1 MTTDAT
7 RPESSSPAGRTP
19 PWWRFAMVWF
29 VLAGPALVVVAGFAT
44 MAIAFAHADVEL
56 HEPSAV
62 AAFSIRVGAESRL
75 PIPRLS
81 ESAVTRAA
89 EPPHA
94 AAP

>member
-1 MTTDAT
+1 MTTDAN

-75 PIPRLS
+75 PIRPPVAR
-81 ESAVTRAA
+81 AGDRAA
-89 EPPHA
+89 EAARA

>member
-7 RPESSSPAGRTP
+7 RPESTSPADP
-19 PWWRFAMVWF
+19 PPRWWRFGMVWL
-29 VLAGPALVVVAGFAT
+29 VLAGPALVIVAGCAT

-56 HEPSAV
+56 HQPTPV
-62 AAFSIRVGAESRL
+62 AAFSMRVGAESRL

-81 ESAVTRAA
+81 AGAGNKAA
-89 EPPHA
+89 EPPRA

>member
-1 MTTDAT
+1 MTTDET
-7 RPESSSPAGRTP
+7 RPESPSAAGPTP
-19 PWWRFAMVWF
+19 RWWRFGMVWF
-29 VLAGPALVVVAGFAT
+29 VLAGPALVIVASCAT

-56 HEPSAV
+56 HQPTPV

-81 ESAVTRAA
+81 AGAGDGAA
-89 EPPHA
+89 EPPRA

>member
-1 MTTDAT
+1 MTTDAS
-7 RPESSSPAGRTP
+7 RSESPSPADP
-19 PWWRFAMVWF
+19 PPRWWRFGMVWL
-29 VLAGPALVVVAGFAT
+29 VLAGPALVIVAGVAT

-75 PIPRLS
+75 PTPRLS
-81 ESAVTRAA
+81 GSAGNKAA
-89 EPPHA
+89 EPPRV

>member
-1 MTTDAT
+1 MTTDAN

-29 VLAGPALVVVAGFAT
+29 VLAGPALVVIAGFAT

-81 ESAVTRAA
+81 AGAGDGAA
-89 EPPHA
+89 EPPRA

>member
-1 MTTDAT
+1 MTTDAS
-7 RPESSSPAGRTP
+7 RPVSTSPAGPAPR
-19 PWWRFAMVWF
+19 WWRFAMVWL
-29 VLAGPALVVVAGFAT
+29 VLAGPALVIVASCAT

-56 HEPSAV
+56 HEPSPV

-81 ESAVTRAA
+81 AGAGDGAA
-89 EPPHA
+89 EPPRA

>member
-7 RPESSSPAGRTP
+7 RPESPSAAGPTP
-19 PWWRFAMVWF
+19 RWWRFGMVWF

-81 ESAVTRAA
+81 ENAGNRAA
-89 EPPHA
+89 QPPRA
-94 AAP
+94 TAP

>member
-7 RPESSSPAGRTP
+7 RPESTSPAGPTP
-19 PWWRFAMVWF
+19 PWWRFGMVWF
-29 VLAGPALVVVAGFAT
+29 VLAGPALVIVAGCAT
-44 MAIAFAHADVEL
+44 MVIAFAHADVEL
-56 HEPSAV
+56 HEPTPV

-81 ESAVTRAA
+81 AGAGDGAA
-89 EPPHA
+89 EPPRA

>member
-1 MTTDAT
+1 MTTNAT
-7 RPESSSPAGRTP
+7 RPESPSPTGRAP
-19 PWWRFAMVWF
+19 RWWRFGMVWF
-29 VLAGPALVVVAGFAT
+29 VLAGPALVIVASCAT

-56 HEPSAV
+56 HQPTPV

-81 ESAVTRAA
+81 AGAGDGAA
-89 EPPHA
+89 EPPRA

>member
-1 MTTDAT
+1 MSTDAS
-7 RPESSSPAGRTP
+7 RPESSSPAGRPP
-19 PWWRFAMVWF
+19 PWWRFAMVWL
-29 VLAGPALVVVAGFAT
+29 VLAGPALVIVAGFAT

-56 HEPSAV
+56 HEPTPV

-81 ESAVTRAA
+81 EGAGNRAA
-89 EPPHA
+89 EPPPP

>member
-7 RPESSSPAGRTP
+7 RPGSTFPAGP
-19 PWWRFAMVWF
+19 PPRWWRFGMVWF
-29 VLAGPALVVVAGFAT
+29 VLAGPALVIVAGFAT

-56 HEPSAV
+56 HEPTPV

-81 ESAVTRAA
+81 AGAGDAAA
-89 EPPHA
+89 EPPRT